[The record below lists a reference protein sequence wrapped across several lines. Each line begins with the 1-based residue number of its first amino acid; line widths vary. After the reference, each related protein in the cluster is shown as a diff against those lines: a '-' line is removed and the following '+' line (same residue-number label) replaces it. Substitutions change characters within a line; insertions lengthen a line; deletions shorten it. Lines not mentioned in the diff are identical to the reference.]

1 MDHLSN
7 ISGSDLAALANSIAL
22 FINKNYSVADIAKFV
37 AFFTSIADILSLLVI
52 DKVVEDSDSSTSS
65 NIFDKNN
72 SNKQC
77 T

>member
-22 FINKNYSVADIAKFV
+22 FINKNYSVADIAKLI

-52 DKVVEDSDSSTSS
+52 DKVEDDS
-65 NIFDKNN
+65 
-72 SNKQC
+72 
-77 T
+77 

>member
-22 FINKNYSVADIAKFV
+22 FINKNYSIADIAKFV

-52 DKVVEDSDSSTSS
+52 DKVVDASDSPST
-65 NIFDKNN
+65 K
-72 SNKQC
+72 
-77 T
+77 